1 MVHRTTNISTLSIF
15 NDQNF
20 AVKKYFLE
28 REREREREREQTYK
42 IIVRTRV

>member
-1 MVHRTTNISTLSIF
+1 MLYRMENNSMLRFF

-28 REREREREREQTYK
+28 RERETGRRISLYASRA
-42 IIVRTRV
+42 I